1 MKGLKIML
9 NRVILMGRL
18 VSDPELKTTSS
29 GISVCSFRIAVDRN
43 YVKQGEERKADF
55 FDIVCWRQ
63 QAEFVCRYFG
73 KGAMI
78 AVDGQLQS
86 RTYQA
91 KDGTNRYVIEVVA
104 DSVSFTGERR
114 ESNSNYGG
122 NQSYGGNQNYGGQS
136 YGGNQSFGNQNY
148 GGSQSY
154 AAPAQQSYQAPQP
167 AQPSYQSGSNS
178 DFQDMP
184 LDDDLPF

>member
-1 MKGLKIML
+1 ML

-18 VSDPELKTTSS
+18 VSDPELKTTGT
-29 GISVCSFRIAVDRN
+29 GISVTSFRIAVDRN

-55 FDIVCWRQ
+55 FDIVCWRN

-78 AVDGQLQS
+78 AIDGQLQS

-91 KDGTNRYVIEVVA
+91 KDGTNRYVVEVVA
-104 DSVSFTGERR
+104 DNISFTGERR
-114 ESNSNYGG
+114 DNSGG
-122 NQSYGGNQNYGGQS
+122 YSQS
-136 YGGNQSFGNQNY
+136 YGGNQSY
-148 GGSQSY
+148 
-154 AAPAQQSYQAPQP
+154 QQEASAPQ
-167 AQPSYQSGSNS
+167 AASYQSGANS

>member
-1 MKGLKIML
+1 ML

-18 VSDPELKTTSS
+18 VSDPELKTT
-29 GISVCSFRIAVDRN
+29 GTGVSVTSFRIAVDRS

-55 FDIVCWRQ
+55 FDIVCWRN

-73 KGAMI
+73 KGSMI
-78 AVDGQLQS
+78 AIDGQLQS

-91 KDGTNRYVIEVVA
+91 KDGTNRYVVEVVA

-114 ESNSNYGG
+114 DNSGGYNQSYGANQSYGNQGYGSQPYGG
-122 NQSYGGNQNYGGQS
+122 NQPYQQE
-136 YGGNQSFGNQNY
+136 
-148 GGSQSY
+148 
-154 AAPAQQSYQAPQP
+154 APAQQP
-167 AQPSYQSGSNS
+167 ASYQSGANS